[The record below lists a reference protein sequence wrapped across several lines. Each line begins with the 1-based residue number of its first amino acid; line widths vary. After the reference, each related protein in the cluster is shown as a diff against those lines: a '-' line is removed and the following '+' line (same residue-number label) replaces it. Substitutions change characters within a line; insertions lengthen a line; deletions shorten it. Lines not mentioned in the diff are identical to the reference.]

1 MKNTYILKTIVIT
14 LFLLAIMAAVILYIN
29 QGDNLIEQAI
39 AIGKN
44 TEEAQAILINS
55 IIAKSISLVLLII
68 LFCFGST
75 ISKRFI
81 VKSRVRFL
89 PLLFILYALLYGGL
103 CALIHE
109 FLNPYFQFSLL
120 RDGPN
125 DFQIFK
131 TIPPLV
137 FYSTIGLATLFF
149 SSTLALLAVKNTE
162 AKKAFIHAFGSRFW
176 IVNYFLNFILIAF
189 IYYISGLA
197 FPIFSLA
204 AILIIINLLFFALMS
219 TFIGCFALSSI
230 LENGIFIFNNLA
242 ERLTRG
248 IISSI
253 GVFSFLIVLLIIAS
267 GLDSSLLAALE
278 QIPVLLFRL
287 IIITSISGSI
297 AAIVWNFN
305 IAGVKNELKVASTSS
320 ELTLLKSQ
328 INPHFLFNSL
338 NTVYGLA
345 LNEESPK
352 TAHAV
357 QQLSEMMRFMLHENT
372 AEKIELKKEVEYLNN
387 YIELQKLRLDQNQNI
402 QLDIEIDDACEGE
415 IAPML
420 LIPFVENAFKHGISL
435 KEPSWIKIRLSCADK
450 KVHLNVHNS
459 VHKRLDDPEMGK
471 SGIGQENVRKRLAIL
486 YPQKHLFQLYDAEDN
501 YEANIKI
508 DLS

>member
-1 MKNTYILKTIVIT
+1 MKNKHVIESIVIA
-14 LFLLAIMAAVILYIN
+14 LFLFAVMVGVVIFIN
-29 QGDNLIEQAI
+29 QGDFIVDQAI
-39 AIGKN
+39 QAGKSS
-44 TEEAQAILINS
+44 EEAKSILTNS
-55 IIAKSISLVLLII
+55 IIAKGISVVLLVV
-68 LFCFGST
+68 LFYFGSI
-75 ISKRFI
+75 ISK
-81 VKSRVRFL
+81 KSIEKTKVRFL
-89 PLLFILYALLYGGL
+89 PFLFVLYAILYGGL

-109 FLNPYFQFSLL
+109 FLNPFFEFSLL
-120 RDGPN
+120 KGRLN
-125 DFQIFK
+125 NSQSFK
-131 TIPPLV
+131 ALHPF
-137 FYSTIGLATLFF
+137 FYYSIIGLGAFF
-149 SSTLALLAVKNTE
+149 SSVTFSIIRI
-162 AKKAFIHAFGSRFW
+162 KKAKPIGVNIQSFGLRFW
-176 IVNYFLNFILIAF
+176 SVNYFLNFIIILM
-189 IYYISGLA
+189 IYFVVIQSHV
-197 FPIFSLA
+197 FSLA
-204 AILIIINLLFFALMS
+204 FILIIINLLIVASIS
-219 TFIGCFALSSI
+219 TFIGSLILSTI
-230 LENGIFIFNNLA
+230 VENGKWVFNNLS
-242 ERLTRG
+242 ERASLG
-248 IISSI
+248 FSSI
-253 GVFSFLIVLLIIAS
+253 FGTFSFFTVLVIIAF
-267 GLDSSLLAALE
+267 GLDSSFFTSFGQVPAV
-278 QIPVLLFRL
+278 IIRLLFFATL
-287 IIITSISGSI
+287 SGTI
-297 AAIVWNFN
+297 AILVWKYNV
-305 IAGVKNELKVASTSS
+305 AGARTEVQMANVNS

-372 AEKIELKKEVEYLNN
+372 TEKIELKKELEYLKNFV
-387 YIELQKLRLDQNQNI
+387 ELQKLRLDQNQNI
-402 QLDIEIDDACEGE
+402 QLNIEIDDACEGE

-459 VHKRLDDPEMGK
+459 VHKRLNDPEVDK

>member
-1 MKNTYILKTIVIT
+1 MKNTYILKTIVIS
-14 LFLLAIMAAVILYIN
+14 LFLLAIMIAVIIYAN
-29 QGDNLIEQAI
+29 QGDNIIDQAI
-39 AIGKN
+39 AAGKN
-44 TEEAQAILINS
+44 SGEAKVVLFNS
-55 IIAKSISLVLLII
+55 IIAKAISLVLLVA
-68 LFCFGST
+68 LFCFGSL

-89 PLLFILYALLYGGL
+89 PLLFILFALLYGGI

-109 FLNPYFQFSLL
+109 FLNPFFEYSLL
-120 RDGPN
+120 SSSPI
-125 DFQIFK
+125 DFRIFK
-131 TIPPLV
+131 TIQPLLH
-137 FYSTIGLATLFF
+137 YSIIGLAALF
-149 SSTLALLAVKNTE
+149 SSFTFVIVSLKKNKVEYTS
-162 AKKAFIHAFGSRFW
+162 IHSFGSRFW
-176 IVNYFLNFILIAF
+176 IVNYFINALIIALVYTFGVGINVFSLGAILVIINILIT
-189 IYYISGLA
+189 
-197 FPIFSLA
+197 SLIA
-204 AILIIINLLFFALMS
+204 
-219 TFIGCFALSSI
+219 TFIGILILSSI
-230 LENGIFIFNNLA
+230 LQKGALVFTNSIERLSQGFISSLGIF
-242 ERLTRG
+242 
-248 IISSI
+248 
-253 GVFSFLIVLLIIAS
+253 SFIMVLIAIAF
-267 GLDSSLLAALE
+267 GLDSSFLANIELIPLALLN
-278 QIPVLLFRL
+278 LLIL
-287 IIITSISGSI
+287 TTISGTVASI
-297 AAIVWNFN
+297 IWKLNV
-305 IAGVKNELKVASTSS
+305 AGVRNELEVENVSS

-372 AEKIELKKEVEYLNN
+372 AEKIELKKEVEYLKNF
-387 YIELQKLRLDQNQNI
+387 IELQKLRLDQNQNI
-402 QLDIEIDDACEGE
+402 QLDIEINDACEGE

-435 KEPSWIKIRLSCADK
+435 KKPSWIKISLSCADK

-459 VHKRLDDPEMGK
+459 VHKRLEDPEMGK

-501 YEANIKI
+501 YEANLKI